1 MVTHYLYLISV
12 VLLIVLEYALIIKI
26 NRKLKLNF
34 ILRTLLFSSFFVL
47 QTSFFL
53 LSFHFILGKYLF
65 YYLFFF
71 IDKILVIQDPQDY
84 LFVLWSSGLCFLF
97 LLYIILF
104 IFFIHLVFS
113 NILIKE
119 EYYIYSF
126 IILLFLYLILNVLII
141 FFLDLLFCHWDLFYT
156 ETIFDFQPDLF
167 TWYIYYKN
175 EFFDIVFIGI
185 LNFILYLNIYIYNI
199 DYKTLIK
206 KHLIFKFIP
215 FIFFSICS
223 LYLFGGETIIRDLF
237 LIAVSFFSA
246 EFIIFSKIYFENI
259 KQYKIN

>member
-1 MVTHYLYLISV
+1 
-12 VLLIVLEYALIIKI
+12 
-26 NRKLKLNF
+26 
-34 ILRTLLFSSFFVL
+34 
-47 QTSFFL
+47 
-53 LSFHFILGKYLF
+53 
-65 YYLFFF
+65 
-71 IDKILVIQDPQDY
+71 
-84 LFVLWSSGLCFLF
+84 
-97 LLYIILF
+97 
-104 IFFIHLVFS
+104 
-113 NILIKE
+113 
-119 EYYIYSF
+119 
-126 IILLFLYLILNVLII
+126 
-141 FFLDLLFCHWDLFYT
+141 LFYT